1 MADGQDAGNPGRLK
15 IKVYFIGKPR
25 DPHANALAADYL
37 SRIAHYVS
45 AESAEIR
52 PEKFDLFGK
61 HPNARKIFLD
71 PAGQATDSE
80 EFARLLAKSEMQ
92 GQDLVFLV
100 GGTDGLPTAWR
111 DRADL
116 LLSLSKM
123 TFPHELARA
132 MLTEQIYRGFAIL
145 RGHPY
150 PR

>member
-1 MADGQDAGNPGRLK
+1 VKIRL
-15 IKVYFIGKPR
+15 YYIGKPR

-37 SRIAHYVS
+37 ERVGHFAPT
-45 AESAEIR
+45 ESIEIR
-52 PEKFDLFGK
+52 PGKFDIFGK
-61 HPNARKIFLD
+61 HPNARKISLD
-71 PAGQATDSE
+71 PLGRAMNSE
-80 EFARLLAKSEMQ
+80 AFAELIGKSEMA

-100 GGTDGLPTAWR
+100 GGTDGLPSEWR

-116 LLSLSKM
+116 LLSLSPM

-132 MLTEQIYRGFAIL
+132 MLAEQIYRGFAIL